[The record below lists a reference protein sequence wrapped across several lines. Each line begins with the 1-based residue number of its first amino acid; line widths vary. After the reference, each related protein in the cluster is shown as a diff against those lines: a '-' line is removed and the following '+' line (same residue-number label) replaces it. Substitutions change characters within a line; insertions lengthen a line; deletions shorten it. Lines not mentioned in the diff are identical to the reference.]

1 MFRPDGS
8 FLASMCENV
17 PDRCDKLVAIGDED
31 SVLACGPHPAGR
43 RFRAS
48 TRGVPFELAD
58 GVGELVTLYFRNK
71 MDMGGAHRN
80 RTQINADSHRFLDDR
95 IQRDLAGVRIQP
107 NRVAVHGP

>member
-1 MFRPDGS
+1 M
-8 FLASMCENV
+8 A
-17 PDRCDKLVAIGDED
+17 
-31 SVLACGPHPAGR
+31 
-43 RFRAS
+43 
-48 TRGVPFELAD
+48 FELAD

-107 NRVAVHGP
+107 NRVAVHDPCRVVAESRVFSSRRRVLIITS